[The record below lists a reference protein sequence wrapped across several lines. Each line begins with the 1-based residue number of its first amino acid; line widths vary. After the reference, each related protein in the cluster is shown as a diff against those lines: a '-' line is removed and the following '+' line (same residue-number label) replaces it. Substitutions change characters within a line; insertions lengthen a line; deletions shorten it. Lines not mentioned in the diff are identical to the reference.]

1 MSNWYPKDREQWA
14 LWALAAND
22 IANSILAQYSG
33 PAAEAAK
40 YNLDRAQHN
49 VAAAAQKEA
58 ERKAR
63 EKEKKAMPLKIGS
76 AVLGPVGAA
85 IGGPAGVALG
95 ALGAGVN
102 AYTGSGGDAVSA
114 LGQPMDTAQ
123 LGKKSMAQPK
133 SRKPTGKLGDSF
145 AAGKVVVGYNPETGE
160 PIFKDEELG

>member
-14 LWALAAND
+14 LWALAGND

-102 AYTGSGGDAVSA
+102 AYTGNGSTAIPA
-114 LGQPMDTAQ
+114 LGAPAPVQPGA
-123 LGKKSMAQPK
+123 KSMTQPK

-145 AAGKVVVGYNPETGE
+145 AAGKVVVGYNPETGA
-160 PIFKDEELG
+160 PIYADEELG